1 MRVQGLFN
9 MRYLGKEDHLVMP
22 PLTKLV
28 ATQALYD
35 MLFQYVLTPE
45 KEQKLLD
52 FINRI
57 HAHLSDNAYRNTPFS
72 VPVAEM
78 QFLEEGLE
86 ELKLLCWQVM
96 PVHVFEIEYSVPV
109 SSPDFEPIKDQVE
122 LILSDICVYNW
133 QGDDRI
139 LVYSSTPV

>member
-1 MRVQGLFN
+1 

-57 HAHLSDNAYRNTPFS
+57 QTHLSDNAYRNTPFS
-72 VPVAEM
+72 IPVEEM
-78 QFLEEGLE
+78 QFLGEGLE

-96 PVHVFEIEYSVPV
+96 PVYVFEIEYSVPV
-109 SSPDFEPIKDQVE
+109 SSPDFEAAKDQVE
-122 LILSDICVYNW
+122 LVLSDIFLYNW
-133 QGDDRI
+133 QGDHRI
-139 LVYSSTPV
+139 LVYSGTPI